1 MNPAPVAPSTGRRNH
16 PLGGEAMTP
25 GELPRV
31 NRLKRLGP
39 ASRSAMTEA
48 ISDDV
53 GQAVMNE
60 VEDEVVDEYEEQPAP
75 MKRNVRKHPL
85 DD

>member
-1 MNPAPVAPSTGRRNH
+1 
-16 PLGGEAMTP
+16 
-25 GELPRV
+25 
-31 NRLKRLGP
+31 
-39 ASRSAMTEA
+39 MTEA

-75 MKRNVRKHPL
+75 MTRNVRKHPL